1 MKRGLYLKLAVIGIS
16 KNRKLYFPYIL
27 TCICMVMMFY
37 IISFLRGS
45 EEFRQIH
52 GGESLQSILSLGM
65 GVMGIFSLILLSY
78 TNSFLI
84 RKRQREFG
92 LYHILGMGK
101 KNLVKIL
108 FLENVITAVV
118 SIVSGLAAGVLFSK
132 IAELLA
138 VKILKQK
145 IGFELHFEPKA
156 TVLTVIIFAGIF
168 LLLLL
173 RMLVYLLRTKP
184 VEMLKSENIGEK
196 PPKANWILAILGVI
210 ILAAAYWLAVSIEDP
225 LTAMMIFMV
234 AVVMVIVATYLLFVA
249 GSVAFCKMMQ
259 KKKGYYYKTNHFIS
273 LSSMIYRMKRNG
285 AGLASICILS
295 TMVLVMV
302 SSTVSLYI
310 GMDDSLKRIYPV
322 DMSVS
327 ILNVQ
332 GEAEQEETNGDKNS
346 DEKLQDLLEQTVAS
360 QKVEMVNQRSYNQ
373 LRVSGLGAEDQ
384 VYFDTSK
391 ADSINLVNTYENLK
405 VVYVYSQEECGEYLK
420 GLAPLQDDEAYL
432 YVRGDKGYPYDTLT
446 LENCGKWKI
455 RQQLSEFDP
464 AGPGA
469 KNMNAQYYLV
479 VKDTKVI
486 EQIEQGEREIYGENA
501 SDIIRYYDFDL
512 NCDENRQIEVE
523 KVLWKEIT
531 KAQSEDVSFPQV
543 FISCRAAVRSDY
555 YGVYGGLFFLGVIL
569 GTVFIFGMVLI
580 IYYKQISEG
589 YEDQKRFEILM
600 KVGMSRK
607 EVRKSINSQV
617 LTVFFMPLIV
627 AGIHVLFAFPLIS
640 KTVALMTGIEQDRL
654 LFSVTAVCFV
664 VFAVFYLLVYLLT
677 SREYYKIVSGGKEE

>member
-1 MKRGLYLKLAVIGIS
+1 MKRGLYLKLAATGIS

-27 TCICMVMMFY
+27 TCLCMVMMFY
-37 IISFLRGS
+37 IISFLGVS
-45 EEFRQIH
+45 KEFRQIH

-65 GVMGIFSLILLSY
+65 GVMGIFSLILLYY

-101 KNLVKIL
+101 SNLVKIL
-108 FLENVITAVV
+108 FLENIITAVI
-118 SIVSGLAAGVLFSK
+118 SIVAGLAAGVLFSK
-132 IAELLA
+132 IAELVA
-138 VKILKQK
+138 VKILQQK
-145 IGFELHFEPKA
+145 IGFALHFEPKA
-156 TVLTVIIFAGIF
+156 TVLTVIVFGGIF
-168 LLLLL
+168 LLLML

-210 ILAAAYWLAVSIEDP
+210 ILGAAYWLAVSIEDP

-234 AVVMVIVATYLLFVA
+234 AVVMVIVATYLLFIA

-310 GMDDSLKRIYPV
+310 GMDDSMKRMYPV

-327 ILNVQ
+327 ISNAQ
-332 GEAEQEETNGDKNS
+332 GEADQKENAEGKS
-346 DEKLQDLLEQTVAS
+346 SSEKMQDLLEQTLAS
-360 QKVEMVNQRSYNQ
+360 QKLEMVNQRNYNQ
-373 LRVSGLGAEDQ
+373 LRVSGLGAKDQ
-384 VYFDTSK
+384 VYFDTSR
-391 ADSINLVNTYENLK
+391 ADSLNLVNTYENLK
-405 VVYVYSQEECGEYLK
+405 VVYVFLQKECGEYLK
-420 GLAPLQDDEAYL
+420 GLAPLQDDEVYMF
-432 YVRGDKGYPYDTLT
+432 VRGDKGYSYDTLT
-446 LENCGKWKI
+446 LENCGTWKVK
-455 RQQLSEFDP
+455 QQLSEFEP

-469 KNMNAQYYLV
+469 KNMNAQYYLI
-479 VKDTKVI
+479 VKDMKAM
-486 EQIEQGEREIYGENA
+486 EQIERGEREIYGDNA
-501 SDIIRYYDFDL
+501 SDIVEYYDFDL
-512 NCDENRQIEVE
+512 NCDENQQIAVE
-523 KVLWKEIT
+523 KELWKEI
-531 KAQSEDVSFPQV
+531 KKVQEADASFPEV
-543 FISCRAAVRSDY
+543 SISCRASVRADY

-640 KTVALMTGIEQDRL
+640 KTVALMTGVEQDQL
-654 LFSVTAVCFV
+654 LFLVTAVCFV
-664 VFAVFYLLVYLLT
+664 VFAAFYLIVYLLT
-677 SREYYKIVSGGKEE
+677 SREYYKIVSGGNEE

>member
-1 MKRGLYLKLAVIGIS
+1 MKRGLYLKLAATGIS

-37 IISFLRGS
+37 IISFLGVS

-65 GVMGIFSLILLSY
+65 GVMGIFSLILLYY

-118 SIVSGLAAGVLFSK
+118 SIVAGLAVGVLFSK

-156 TVLTVIIFAGIF
+156 TVLTVIVFTGIF

-225 LTAMMIFMV
+225 LTAMMMFMV

-259 KKKGYYYKTNHFIS
+259 KKKEYYYKTNHFIS

-310 GMDDSLKRIYPV
+310 GMDDSLKRMYPV

-346 DEKLQDLLEQTVAS
+346 DEKLQNLLQQTVAS

-391 ADSINLVNTYENLK
+391 ADSMNLVSTYENLK

-455 RQQLSEFDP
+455 RQQLSKFDP

-501 SDIIRYYDFDL
+501 SDIIRYYDLDL

-531 KAQSEDVSFPQV
+531 KAQSEDASFPEV

-677 SREYYKIVSGGKEE
+677 SREYYKIVSDGKEE